1 MAEASGG
8 GRRRREKPPRFCLSR
23 TLSWV
28 LRHGA
33 ADVGLEMG
41 PDGFVELGALLRLP
55 QLAGVSER
63 EVMRAVVEDP
73 KGRFALS
80 PPPPAPPR
88 RIRANQG
95 HSLEVPLLELTPLR
109 TPGSLPPTLTHG
121 TRRRCLGAILKEGLR
136 PMGRNHIHLAGGEGL
151 PVGAGIRANSEVLI
165 VIDGT
170 RALEAGI
177 PFFRSANGVFLSPGD
192 GEGRIPPKFFLRV
205 LELHPERR
213 RGGERDTGGAPP
225 MHRDE

>member
-8 GRRRREKPPRFCLSR
+8 GRRRRRREKPLRFCLSR

-41 PDGFVELGALLRLP
+41 PDGFVEVGALLRLP
-55 QLAGVSER
+55 QLAGVSEGDL
-63 EVMRAVVEDP
+63 MRAVVEDP

-136 PMGRNHIHLAGGEGL
+136 PMGRNHIHLVGGEGL
-151 PVGAGIRANSEVLI
+151 PVGA
-165 VIDGT
+165 
-170 RALEAGI
+170 AGI
-177 PFFRSANGVFLSPGD
+177 PFFCSANGVFLSPGD

-213 RGGERDTGGAPP
+213 SGGERDTGGDSPHAQG
-225 MHRDE
+225 

>member
-151 PVGAGIRANSEVLI
+151 PVGA
-165 VIDGT
+165 
-170 RALEAGI
+170 AGI